1 MAIDT
6 GSQPTLFVPEELPW
20 PLLLFPSLK
29 ISSNPVVSSPK
40 PLEDGLKRFPS
51 MLTSELAVVWVAM
64 SNFCALVNAATE
76 EKGAKITEE
85 VFLHSMGSIMYRLL
99 YQRFE
104 IGSVGEAFRLGLL
117 AFSSPIF
124 LHWNRVELSD
134 YRFTSRYK
142 DGVVALDLG
151 ECRLTP
157 EEYLWLLMVA
167 ALSMSHESDGLSWL
181 RPRLRETIALCNI
194 CTWDAARDLLSSF
207 MWVGLI
213 YDVPGREVFDLVM
226 SQQLCN
232 EGIRV
237 DRKAS
242 QVVAMRMSSW
252 SGPAGNV

>member
-6 GSQPTLFVPEELPW
+6 GLQPTLFLPEELPW
-20 PLLLFPSLK
+20 PLLLFSSLK
-29 ISSNPVVSSPK
+29 ISSNPIISSPK
-40 PLEDGLKRFPS
+40 PLEDGMERLPS
-51 MLTSELAVVWVAM
+51 MLTSELADIWVAM
-64 SNFCALVNAATE
+64 SNFCTLVNTAS
-76 EKGAKITEE
+76 EKNGAKITEE
-85 VFLHSMGSIMYRLL
+85 MFLHSMGSIMYRLL

-104 IGSVGEAFRLGLL
+104 IGSIGEAFRLGLL
-117 AFSSPIF
+117 AFASPIF

-142 DGVVALDLG
+142 DGVVALNLG
-151 ECRLTP
+151 DCGVTP
-157 EEYLWLLMVA
+157 EEHLWLLMVA

-181 RPRLRETIALCNI
+181 RPRLRETITLCNI
-194 CTWDAARDLLSSF
+194 STWDAARDLLSSF

-226 SQQLCN
+226 SQQPCN
-232 EGIRV
+232 KGIRA

-252 SGPAGNV
+252 SGSAGNV